1 MKKAKKID
9 GWKDNIPKYYI
20 WKYDRDMTKL
30 YILTIAILIV
40 LMLILIVKKPV
51 AVTIEPTD
59 ITFAPTVEEVID
71 EVFAPYTEG
80 IKRGQAVG
88 YFAFEEDKSTSDTL
102 PLPEGVKG
110 EFKSCMDWKK
120 ITDKTSKQWELQQK
134 AYTDEEGFRR
144 VGKYYLVAIGMGYTN
159 TIGDTFKIK
168 IGGKTKHYMIGDVKY
183 EGTDPTHRYHLTD
196 GSIVEFIVDDE
207 VMDPVAIKNG
217 DMSVYGFKG
226 AVEEIRRYERVETVH
241 PLWEN
246 RNRTASCV
254 RRGEQEEQ

>member
-1 MKKAKKID
+1 MKKTKKID
-9 GWKDNIPKYYI
+9 GWKENIPEYYI
-20 WKYDRDMTKL
+20 RQYDQDMTKL

-40 LMLILIVKKPV
+40 LMLAMIVV
-51 AVTIEPTD
+51 YSQTNAIMIEPME
-59 ITFAPTVEEVID
+59 ITSIPTVEDVIH
-71 EVFAPYTEG
+71 EAMNKPMPVAQNIGNFAL
-80 IKRGQAVG
+80 
-88 YFAFEEDKSTSDTL
+88 EEEESTSDTL

-159 TIGDTFKIK
+159 TIGDTFTIK
-168 IGGKTKHYMIGDVKY
+168 IGGETKCYMIGDVKY

-217 DMSVYGFKG
+217 DMSVFGFKG
-226 AVEEIRRYERVETVH
+226 AVEEIRQRERVETVH
-241 PLWEN
+241 PMWEN

-254 RRGEQEEQ
+254 RCGEQEEQ